1 MITTSHT
8 CSNFGSENIVRNGNN
23 KSGSPTY
30 HCKNCKAY
38 RVFKKSKRVSYFK
51 TTEEEATEQ
60 SVLEVDE
67 IFSFVI
73 IRGNQIQIW
82 VTENA
87 TTKQIVYFFIRDGS
101 IESCKKLWCKLP
113 YSYLRATSFS
123 DF

>member
-1 MITTSHT
+1 MGTIKVVVLLIIVKIARRIV
-8 CSNFGSENIVRNGNN
+8 CS
-23 KSGSPTY
+23 K
-30 HCKNCKAY
+30 KA
-38 RVFKKSKRVSYFK
+38 KELATFK
-51 TTEEEATEQ
+51 TTVEEATEQ

-87 TTKQIVYFFIRDGS
+87 TTKQIVCFFIRDGS